1 VKLSVPV
8 TPPTV
13 IAVSEGVQY
22 SNPHTS
28 RVDAALVSRR
38 SNSRIEAR

>member
-1 VKLSVPV
+1 VQYSCAL
-8 TPPTV
+8 PT
-13 IAVSEGVQY
+13 AERSEVSEGVQY